1 MVVLLL
7 NTGEKHLAHCESKEE
22 QDYDSSP
29 VITRGQRAL
38 EHIKRRLLPLE
49 KMTHFGRI
57 LQFTISHSRVWPLY
71 HSDTELASLV
81 NVM

>member
-22 QDYDSSP
+22 QDYDSSYNSWSASLR
-29 VITRGQRAL
+29 TYKTAFATLGEDGTFWQN
-38 EHIKRRLLPLE
+38 
-49 KMTHFGRI
+49 
-57 LQFTISHSRVWPLY
+57 FTFSHSRVWPLH